1 MEDHRREVRHLEIQD
16 QVQSSHKMTWEVID
30 VGEPESDGT
39 VTVQVKPALC
49 GPNCGGSCDCS
60 SAMFGDCGPF
70 RLRIN
75 GRKRLTFI
83 GNLGRLLRDAEALQ
97 ARIARLKGNG
107 PESSGERTSNSV
119 EQAGEGS
126 E

>member
-30 VGEPESDGT
+30 VGEPENDGT
-39 VTVQVKPALC
+39 VTVQVKPVLC
-49 GPNCGGSCDCS
+49 GPHCGESCDCS
-60 SAMFGDCGPF
+60 SATFGDCGPF
-70 RLRIN
+70 KLRIN
-75 GRKRLTFI
+75 GRKRLTFL
-83 GNLGRLLRDAEALQ
+83 GNLGRLMKDAEALQ

-107 PESSGERTSNSV
+107 SELTGGQTKNGVERNGE
-119 EQAGEGS
+119 AS